1 MTSDPI
7 IWTGALLTVFA
18 FSYLFKE
25 NAFYKATEHLYVGVA
40 SGYVV
45 VMGYRNF
52 LDKVVTPV
60 GKGQLLPI
68 IPTILGLM
76 LFSIFFGNEYRW
88 MRRWPIAVTVGI
100 GTAVTARTSVVAD
113 LINQTRATM
122 IPLVAKDFASTANN
136 IVIVLG
142 VVSVLCYFFFTF
154 KQTPVLKAGS
164 ELGKWVLMI
173 TFGAAFGNGIMGRI
187 SLLIGRLFL
196 LFQDWIPLIKKA

>member
-7 IWTGALLTVFA
+7 IWIGSILTIFA

-45 VMGYRNF
+45 VMGYKNF

-60 GKGQLLPI
+60 GKGQYLPI
-68 IPTILGLM
+68 IPSIIGLM

-88 MRRWPIAVTVGI
+88 MRRWPLAITVGI
-100 GTAVTARTSVVAD
+100 GTAVTARTSVIED
-113 LINQTRATM
+113 LVRQSRATM
-122 IPLVAKDFASTANN
+122 IPLMAGVIAATLNN
-136 IVIVLG
+136 LVIVLG

-154 KQTPVLKAGS
+154 KQNPVLRTGS
-164 ELGKWVLMI
+164 EIGKWVLMI